1 MGWAPD
7 IATTAC
13 VSAGRGTCLASV
25 LVGGGCLWLGFWF
38 GFPFTLLSYLG
49 ASVFEPHL
57 LYDQNK
63 QKLLHLIGNGAWE
76 TSGIQLLSSGL
87 FILYLVA
94 VYIE

>member
-7 IATTAC
+7 ISTTAC
-13 VSAGRGTCLASV
+13 ISAGRGSCLASV
-25 LVGGGCLWLGFWF
+25 FVGGWCLRLGFRF
-38 GFPFTLLSYLG
+38 GFSFALLSYFG

-57 LYDQNK
+57 LNDQNK
-63 QKLLHLIGNGAWE
+63 QKKLRLIGNGAYE